1 MPIKYIGVKV
11 PEDMEK
17 RIRAHA
23 RDRDIPMSDV
33 VKEALY
39 RFFQG
44 EADAERTEWMARE
57 LETALGVKIDAL
69 GKQIAGLLD
78 QIETNG

>member
-1 MPIKYIGVKV
+1 MPITYIGVKV

-17 RIRAHA
+17 RIRTHA